1 MRIFA
6 FIIIILV
13 LILCVGCQQIPLD
26 AMIPSEIT
34 SPSTTPL
41 PTARENPTDNPT
53 PALSPSF
60 PIIPIPTYIRENVQ
74 EISILN
80 EDSIQPPFDS
90 DLEKIITQAKTDL
103 AQRLTIDPGQT
114 ELVEVS
120 SVTWPDGSLGCGI
133 PGSEYLQV
141 LIPGYKILL
150 TADGQRYT
158 YHTDTGNQIILCVE
172 KLPIR
177 SRPTP

>member
-1 MRIFA
+1 M
-6 FIIIILV
+6 LV
-13 LILCVGCQQIPLD
+13 TILCVGCQQIPLD

-34 SPSTTPL
+34 STPTTPL
-41 PTARENPTDNPT
+41 TTARENPTDNPT
-53 PALSPSF
+53 PALSPSV
-60 PIIPIPTYIRENVQ
+60 PIIPIPTYIPEYVQ

-80 EDSIQPPFDS
+80 EDPILPPFDP
-90 DLEKIITQAKTDL
+90 DLEKIITQVKEDL
-103 AQRLTIDPGQT
+103 TQRLTIDPGQT

-120 SVTWPDGSLGCGI
+120 SVIWSDGSLGCGI
-133 PGSEYLQV
+133 PGVEYLQV

-150 TADGQRYT
+150 TADGQMYT
-158 YHTDTGNQIILCVE
+158 YHTDTVNQIIMCVE